1 MNSLSIPI
9 WLIMWVKCSI
19 WLVYLT
25 PRWSSKVMRS
35 IITVNDHT
43 YMQVAWWYK
52 HKGQWVSDLPQTC
65 LPLLKDH
72 HCCFLSFS
80 SSLTPPMDSQRP
92 CLRSQRTSRFLL
104 VFVYRCIALLRKW
117 FSKVTT
123 NISSSNFV
131 GFTKKSLKA
140 DSILDCASRCVY
152 WEQKSSYCNAFRY
165 LKQTESLSWKLPTP
179 VCNFW
184 HCLLN
189 WEIFLKA
196 PKRSSIS

>member
-65 LPLLKDH
+65 LPLLKDY
-72 HCCFLSFS
+72 HCCLLSFS
-80 SSLTPPMDSQRP
+80 SYPTPPMDSQRLS
-92 CLRSQRTSRFLL
+92 LRSRDPNK
-104 VFVYRCIALLRKW
+104 FVYVLLWKLLPTTVL
-117 FSKVTT
+117 KVTT

-152 WEQKSSYCNAFRY
+152 WEQKSSDCNAFRY
-165 LKQTESLSWKLPTP
+165 LQQTEL
-179 VCNFW
+179 
-184 HCLLN
+184 
-189 WEIFLKA
+189 
-196 PKRSSIS
+196 

>member
-1 MNSLSIPI
+1 MNGLSIPI

-80 SSLTPPMDSQRP
+80 SYPTPPMDSQRLS
-92 CLRSQRTSRFLL
+92 LRSRDPYKF
-104 VFVYRCIALLRKW
+104 VFVLLWKLLPTTVL
-117 FSKVTT
+117 KVTT

-165 LKQTESLSWKLPTP
+165 FKLLTLP
-179 VCNFW
+179 CF
-184 HCLLN
+184 
-189 WEIFLKA
+189 IDK
-196 PKRSSIS
+196 